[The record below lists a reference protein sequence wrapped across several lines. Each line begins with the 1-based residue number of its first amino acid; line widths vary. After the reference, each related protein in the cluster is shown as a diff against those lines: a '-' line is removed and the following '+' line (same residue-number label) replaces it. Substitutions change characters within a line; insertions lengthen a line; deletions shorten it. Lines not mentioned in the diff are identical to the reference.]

1 MYEFA
6 DRLAALMADV
16 SESLKDSNNDVILP
30 LTLPA
35 LDIDALI
42 TSLADAS
49 LSVSGLSY
57 VYVDLRTVQVV
68 AADLRDCF
76 TFYLDATFVQA
87 ADISVV
93 VQNFV
98 TLLTSRVS
106 VEVNA
111 YFAGQFEL
119 LTVDGYKTSYTCNP
133 RNKNKILQH

>member
-1 MYEFA
+1 M
-6 DRLAALMADV
+6 RL
-16 SESLKDSNNDVILP
+16 SEIMCVVESDDNDVILP

-68 AADLRDCF
+68 VADLRDCF

-106 VEVNA
+106 VEVSA

-119 LTVDGYKTSYTCNP
+119 LTVDG
-133 RNKNKILQH
+133 